1 MLAGLIVWPDGE
13 LVRRLKIKCFL
24 TAEDQNSFCFRKGAL
39 AYKLQFLDAGI
50 GRLLEIR
57 AISTKTTA
65 SLMNCSCTLLALNYN
80 LFISITLN
88 SLNLFM

>member
-1 MLAGLIVWPDGE
+1 MLAGPIVWPDGE
-13 LVRRLKIKCFL
+13 SIKCFL

-57 AISTKTTA
+57 AIFTETTA
-65 SLMNCSCTLLALNYN
+65 SLINSSCTRL
-80 LFISITLN
+80 TLN
-88 SLNLFM
+88 DIFSF